1 MNLSSS
7 PSKSEL
13 QRLLASCD
21 DTKAD
26 HILWVDRTGNVFI
39 SPLRKGLAPSGFAKS
54 QPKLLLRYE
63 TFDCGGGHVGPEAA
77 NDKAW
82 VSRLVDSL
90 VKEWARCK
98 GARAPVYID
107 RF

>member
-1 MNLSSS
+1 MDLSSG
-7 PSKSEL
+7 PSKGEL

-21 DTKAD
+21 DTKAG
-26 HILWVDRTGNVFI
+26 HILWVDRAGNVFI
-39 SPLRKGLAPSGFAKS
+39 SPLRKGLTPSGFARS
-54 QPKLLLRYE
+54 QPKLHLRYE
-63 TFDCGGGHVGPEAA
+63 TFVCGSGHVGREAA